1 MKTIHVVGDITKAHT
16 FIVTFDNVF
25 LNTVLCD
32 NLRIYIDAH
41 LHGSHTTDKYVRI
54 PKSISTITEPL
65 HPLQTYDSSHYAVM
79 IVQGYDTFD
88 MANDEVR
95 VVNMTIQPNNNKR
108 YDWMYILFICVTC
121 FVLMFIL
128 YALYVILY
136 MFTVIY

>member
-1 MKTIHVVGDITKAHT
+1 MYEVAMKTIHVVGDITKAHT
-16 FIVTFDNVF
+16 FIVTFNNVF
-25 LNTVLCD
+25 LNAMLCD

-41 LHGSHTTDKYVRI
+41 MSGSHTIDKYVHI
-54 PKSISTITEPL
+54 PKSIFTITEPL
-65 HPLQTYDSSHYAVM
+65 HPLQTYNASNYAVM
-79 IVQGYDTFD
+79 IVQGYDTFE

-108 YDWMYILFICVTC
+108 YDWMYILF
-121 FVLMFIL
+121 VLMFIL